1 MVTFD
6 FYMTNLHNVLRLI
19 GEIGGVNIIVGD
31 EVKEKK
37 LTLSLKE
44 VPWDEAL
51 NTILE
56 GNNLR
61 KLQRGEKT
69 FLITTSENFK
79 KILDDENKSKLD
91 AIKLEQEELKAEEQ
105 RQKVGKVLWITR
117 QFQIKNVDVKLV
129 EDVIMGYLEQR
140 KKGYL

>member
-19 GEIGGVNIIVGD
+19 GEIGGVNIVVGD

-51 NTILE
+51 NINT
-56 GNNLR
+56 GR
-61 KLQRGEKT
+61 QQSEK
-69 FLITTSENFK
+69 
-79 KILDDENKSKLD
+79 
-91 AIKLEQEELKAEEQ
+91 
-105 RQKVGKVLWITR
+105 
-117 QFQIKNVDVKLV
+117 V
-129 EDVIMGYLEQR
+129 EAW
-140 KKGYL
+140 